1 MKMKR
6 MMILV
11 LPLALV
17 MLFAAAA
24 PALACKPQQ
33 GTFTQTGI
41 GHAIS
46 PGTVTVD
53 TSNVQHVRGS
63 HGEITF
69 FGSPWGTAVA
79 STTNNVDLSLTS
91 FTGTGYS
98 TAVFDYKTGVAWG
111 VVFLTFNG
119 LGLYTYNGPTITA
132 YGLTVT
138 HGQKIFGVLFSEVG
152 GAFGTKG
159 NMKGINEII
168 ESGTGVSI
176 NVGTTTAPVLMD
188 IISETYTYWS
198 T

>member
-11 LPLALV
+11 FPLALV

-46 PGTVTVD
+46 PGIVTVD
-53 TSNVQHVRGS
+53 ASNVQHVKEG

-138 HGQKIFGVLFSEVG
+138 PGQKIFGVLFSEVG
-152 GAFGTKG
+152 GAFGTRG
-159 NMKGINEII
+159 NVRGINEII

-176 NVGTTTAPVLMD
+176 TVNGVLMD
-188 IISETYTYWS
+188 VISETYSYWS